1 MHHKICTSLNS
12 EGGVTLAV
20 RTVGVF
26 DDRSNGRPDGRSNGR
41 QKHQLLGRSFG
52 PPVWPLL

>member
-52 PPVWPLL
+52 PPV